1 MKKSFRACAFLAAT
15 IWYFNSSASSVPAQQ
30 PPSKFD
36 IDRAHTMLGTVKD
49 DLKKNYYDPSYHGMD
64 LEASFKTADEKLKTS
79 TSLGQLFGV
88 IAKVLMDLG
97 DSHTFFIPPGRAAR
111 TEYGWQPQMIG
122 DKWTLLI
129 AARLSDTF
137 ARREPPH
144 ERPAAERDRSRATDR
159 AHE

>member
-15 IWYFNSSASSVPAQQ
+15 IWCFNSAPSSVSAQQ

-36 IDRAHTMLGTVKD
+36 VDRAHTMLGMVKE

-64 LEASFKTADEKLKTS
+64 LDASFKTADEKLKTS

-97 DSHTFFIPPGRAAR
+97 DSHTFFIPPGRAGK
-111 TEYGWQPQMIG
+111 TEYGWQAQMIG
-122 DKWTLLI
+122 DKCYV
-129 AARLSDTF
+129 AQ
-137 ARREPPH
+137 
-144 ERPAAERDRSRATDR
+144 
-159 AHE
+159 